1 MTKKLGFPKGTRVV
15 FLGDS
20 ITHAN
25 DYISRIADYYHEN
38 LPNRGV
44 NFYNCGVSGGN
55 LGTLLAIF
63 DEDIIV
69 HKPTHTVIMIGIN
82 DSARYLLSDLPK
94 GKERYDR
101 LLSAFY
107 VYKERLCTICQKLES
122 MGTEI
127 IMCTQTPY
135 DEYQESNE
143 PTLEG
148 GFALLS
154 AYAEYVR
161 NFARE
166 NGYKMCDYHRYI
178 SKVAQSESIIKPDR
192 VHPNE
197 LGHYYMAKCF
207 LEFQGYDIGEYKD
220 IPEYLK
226 EWRDKVQMLRN
237 IHATEH
243 LIIQDY
249 SLTHEQRLVKVKS
262 FADNPTESPY
272 KDYFLALA
280 KRYLEDKPK
289 QKQIEKEIVELM
301 EVEFKK

>member
-1 MTKKLGFPKGTRVV
+1 MRGFPKGARVV

-25 DYISRIADYYHEN
+25 DYIARIVDYYHEH
-38 LPNRGV
+38 LSDRKV
-44 NFYNCGVSGGN
+44 NIYNCGVSGGS
-55 LGTLLAIF
+55 LKTLLTIF
-63 DEDIIV
+63 DQDIAV
-69 HKPTHTVIMIGIN
+69 HKPTHAVIMIGIN
-82 DSARYLLSDLPK
+82 DSARDLLSELPR

-101 LLSAFY
+101 MLSAFN
-107 VYKERLCTICQKLES
+107 VYKERLSTICQKLES
-122 MGTEI
+122 LGCEI
-127 IMCTQTPY
+127 ILCTQTPY
-135 DEYQESNE
+135 DEYQKNDI
-143 PTLEG
+143 PVFEG

-166 NGYKMCDYHRYI
+166 NGYKLCDYHTYI
-178 SKVAQSESIIKPDR
+178 SMVAQFEAVISPDR

-197 LGHYYMAKCF
+197 LGHYHMAKCF
-207 LEFQGYDIGEYKD
+207 LDFQGYDIGEYKD

-226 EWRDKVQMLRN
+226 EWREKVQMLRN

-249 SLTHEQRLVKVKS
+249 SLTHEQRLEKAKAFVN
-262 FADNPTESPY
+262 NPIESPY

-280 KRYLEDKPK
+280 KEYVEDKPN
-289 QKQIEKEIVELM
+289 QKQVEKEIVELM
-301 EVEFKK
+301 EVELKK

>member
-1 MTKKLGFPKGTRVV
+1 MLGFPKGARVC

-38 LPNRGV
+38 LPERGV
-44 NFYNCGVSGGN
+44 SFYNCGVSGGS

-69 HKPTHTVIMIGIN
+69 HKPTHAVIMIGIN
-82 DSARYLLSDLPK
+82 DAARDLLSLPR

-101 LLSAFY
+101 MLSAFN
-107 VYKERLCTICQKLES
+107 VYKERLSVICQKLEAL
-122 MGTEI
+122 GCKI
-127 IMCTQTPY
+127 ILCTQTPY
-135 DEYQESNE
+135 DEYQESDV
-143 PTLEG
+143 PTFKG

-161 NFARE
+161 CFSKQK
-166 NGYKMCDYHRYI
+166 GYKLCDYHTYI
-178 SKVAQSESIIKPDR
+178 SMVAQFEEVIRPDR

-197 LGHYYMAKCF
+197 LGHYHMAKCF

-220 IPEYLK
+220 IPEYLS
-226 EWRDKVQMLRN
+226 EWRNRVAEQRD
-237 IHATEH
+237 IHAAEY

-249 SLTHEQRLVKVKS
+249 SLSTEERINKVEEKLK
-262 FADNPTESPY
+262 AGTLDN
-272 KDYFLALA
+272 YFTNLSR
-280 KRYLEDKPK
+280 RYLVNKPK
-289 QKQIEKEIVELM
+289 QKQIEDEIAELM
-301 EVEFKK
+301 EVEFKT